1 MGSISAADSNDLGGP
16 KMSKVHAARLA
27 FMLCVVTPAP
37 AIADSKAQPTGSGS
51 ETHAEAKSANPEEP
65 DAKAEPRAKSGPMPV
80 FVPRDMGAP
89 VARVGGGTRG
99 IETVKSPSIEVLAPE
114 RLGYTLDPQPTL
126 YWSLS
131 EATDRRVEI
140 RLNDHGSDPPVTVFE
155 TLLEGPLESGI
166 HGIDLARHGV
176 TLEPGVVYM
185 WYVQLNPRSDGRYSG
200 GGIQRVLASTELNAA
215 LTAAPADRKAFVL
228 AEAGIWYDAVD
239 VLSEQVEG
247 GTAGALAQR
256 AALLEQVGLPSD

>member
-1 MGSISAADSNDLGGP
+1 
-16 KMSKVHAARLA
+16 
-27 FMLCVVTPAP
+27 
-37 AIADSKAQPTGSGS
+37 
-51 ETHAEAKSANPEEP
+51 
-65 DAKAEPRAKSGPMPV
+65 MPV
-80 FVPRDMGAP
+80 FVPRDDGAP

-140 RLNDHGSDPPVTVFE
+140 RVNDHGSDPPVTVFE
-155 TLLEGPLESGI
+155 TLLEGPLESGV
-166 HGIDLARHGV
+166 HGIDLARHGI

-200 GGIQRVLASTELNAA
+200 GGIQRVLASTELEAA
-215 LTAAPADRKAFVL
+215 LAAAAADRKAFVL

-239 VLSEQVEG
+239 VLSEQIEG
-247 GTAGALAQR
+247 GAASELALAQR
-256 AALLEQVGLPSD
+256 TALLEQVGLPSD